1 MKYRH
6 GSHLPRLS
14 LLVLIK
20 SASTDISAL
29 QTERQGADLTSR
41 GRARLRPVRLQSLC
55 CRPQSAG
62 HRGPTLPSDGLEG
75 LLSDFLF
82 WLHSMRDPSS
92 LTRDRASA
100 SCVVNSES
108 YPLDHQGSPRRFLAW
123 KGILAKQQLSPP
135 KDWERKVRLLINA
148 HTSARM
154 LLGAHV
160 CFIALRCSSQP
171 THLHVL
177 LTFGVSPAPPGTAI

>member
-29 QTERQGADLTSR
+29 QTESQGADLTSR

-55 CRPQSAG
+55 CRLQSAG

-75 LLSDFLF
+75 LSDFLF

-100 SCVVNSES
+100 SCVVDSES
-108 YPLDHQGSPRRFLAW
+108 YPLDRQGSPRRFLAR

-171 THLHVL
+171 THLHVH